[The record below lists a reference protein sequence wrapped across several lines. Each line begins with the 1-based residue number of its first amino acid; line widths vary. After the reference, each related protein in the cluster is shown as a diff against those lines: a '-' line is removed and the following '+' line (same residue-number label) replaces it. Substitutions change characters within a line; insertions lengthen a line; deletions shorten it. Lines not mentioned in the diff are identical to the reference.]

1 MSKEYFAPLPATDY
15 LLDMVEALGENLG
28 KSVFEVES
36 EITPISIEAMTD
48 KDMLMITLAKLLN
61 INQFNK
67 AEDLLFKF
75 TRENI
80 NVINLEFIEWFY
92 GIIDSKPDNILKNNN
107 FDRNEIQSGLHE
119 LLFIIEKLPNT

>member
-48 KDMLMITLAKLLN
+48 KDMLMITLGKMLN
-61 INQFNK
+61 INQFNI

-75 TRENI
+75 ARENT
-80 NVINLEFIEWFY
+80 NAINLEFIEWFY
-92 GIIDSKPDNILKNNN
+92 SIIDSKSDSVLKNNN
-107 FDRNEIQSGLHE
+107 FDRNEILTGVSE
-119 LLFIIEKLPNT
+119 LKDIIAKKAT

>member
-48 KDMLMITLAKLLN
+48 KDMLMITLGKMLN
-61 INQFNK
+61 INQFNI

-75 TRENI
+75 ARENT
-80 NVINLEFIEWFY
+80 NAINLEFIEWFY
-92 GIIDSKPDNILKNNN
+92 SIIDSKSDSVLKNNN
-107 FDRNEIQSGLHE
+107 FDRNEILTGVSE
-119 LLFIIEKLPNT
+119 LKDIIAKKST